1 MNGLHAMRQIVMS
14 AKAVSGQSCT
24 PCLCL
29 ARISHKGIRS
39 SPSWHD
45 NWWPESNLANLRRT
59 SRPEHCVS
67 DGLPAGGLAS
77 CSLPVVSAV
86 QPVVLCTL
94 CEKCGLGY
102 CNPAHWIFCRIGQNP
117 FRTCAINFESMISC
131 GHEPGTASGK
141 RLTINTSVAFRAD
154 QQ

>member
-1 MNGLHAMRQIVMS
+1 MRPPWRDDQEL
-14 AKAVSGQSCT
+14 KQELG
-24 PCLCL
+24 L

-94 CEKCGLGY
+94 CEKCGLT
-102 CNPAHWIFCRIGQNP
+102 NR
-117 FRTCAINFESMISC
+117 FEFHHTPKHGSWLNM
-131 GHEPGTASGK
+131 
-141 RLTINTSVAFRAD
+141 
-154 QQ
+154 